1 MLSGIISGMFKRG
14 GVMSKID
21 IMKVALDL
29 ANVLVDA
36 GEEVETILDLPESQK
51 LVSDVKQ
58 LIKDLKEA

>member
-1 MLSGIISGMFKRG
+1 MGYLNRG

-36 GEEVETILDLPESQK
+36 GQEVEKVLDMPESQK
-51 LVSDVKQ
+51 LVADIKQ
-58 LIKDLKEA
+58 LVKDLKEV

>member
-1 MLSGIISGMFKRG
+1 
-14 GVMSKID
+14 MSKID

-36 GEEVETILDLPESQK
+36 GEEVETILGLPESQK

>member
-1 MLSGIISGMFKRG
+1 
-14 GVMSKID
+14 MSKID

-36 GEEVETILDLPESQK
+36 GEEVEKILEMPESQK
-51 LVSDVKQ
+51 LVADVKQ

>member
-1 MLSGIISGMFKRG
+1 MGMN
-14 GVMSKID
+14 KID

-36 GEEVETILDLPESQK
+36 GEEVEKILAMAESQK
-51 LVSDVKQ
+51 LVADVKQ

>member
-1 MLSGIISGMFKRG
+1 MGYLNRG
-14 GVMSKID
+14 DVMSKID

-36 GEEVETILDLPESQK
+36 GQEVEKVLGMPESQK
-51 LVSDVKQ
+51 LVADVKQ

>member
-1 MLSGIISGMFKRG
+1 
-14 GVMSKID
+14 MSKID

-36 GEEVETILDLPESQK
+36 GQEVEKVLDMPESQK
-51 LVSDVKQ
+51 LVADVKQ